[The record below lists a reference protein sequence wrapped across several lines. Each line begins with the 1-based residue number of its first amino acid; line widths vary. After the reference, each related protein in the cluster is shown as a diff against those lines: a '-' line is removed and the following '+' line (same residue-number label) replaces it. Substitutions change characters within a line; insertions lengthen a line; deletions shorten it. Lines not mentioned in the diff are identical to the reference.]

1 MGENVMLGRGREGG
15 EMGKASGMGMES
27 TGELWGT
34 CPHGTIGAVALAIEG
49 VMPGAEPQSEGHL
62 CCMGCLLPTVSLLGP
77 GNLTLTH
84 RLQGEVSLDA
94 SRCKMCSGAMQCL
107 VAFAPRGTRGLLW
120 SWVFLAALTEHR
132 LMEAVLQIGSSWLP
146 GETAGG

>member
-15 EMGKASGMGMES
+15 EKGKASGMGMES

-62 CCMGCLLPTVSLLGP
+62 CCMCCLFPTVSLLGP

-84 RLQGEVSLDA
+84 RLQGEVSLEA
-94 SRCKMCSGAMQCL
+94 SR
-107 VAFAPRGTRGLLW
+107 
-120 SWVFLAALTEHR
+120 
-132 LMEAVLQIGSSWLP
+132 
-146 GETAGG
+146 